1 MAGTEVWTLA
11 VVRSLLTD
19 LGIQRQLHIITFW
32 ISDDGLDLLHGVGG
46 VNKLGHVEARVLDL
60 VLALDFG
67 DLNGLGH
74 TDFLGSWVRKR
85 AGDLEGG
92 GDQRNLVSLGLVLL
106 TTDLVFSLAVS
117 LVTIAIASSST
128 GSHLHGLG
136 LVLVGH
142 LGGGAGGGHG
152 LLLVHVGAD
161 LSLHDGGGLLAHCQ
175 HTVEAVVVVHDLLDG
190 QGDGGHLVGEGG
202 DADLSVDGGV
212 GVPAVELGGVS
223 VPVSRGVDISQGGGE
238 SDGEDNKSLKYESVK
253 HGKLLS
259 VERQL
264 QKPARLI
271 NIAA

>member
-136 LVLVGH
+136 LVLVGD
-142 LGGGAGGGHG
+142 LGGGAGGGDV

-161 LSLHDGGGLLAHCQ
+161 LSLHHGGGLLAHCQ

-190 QGDGGHLVGEGG
+190 QGDGGHLVGEGRHTYLG
-202 DADLSVDGGV
+202 LDGLV
-212 GVPAVELGGVS
+212 GVPAHQVRPRVTVARAGG
-223 VPVSRGVDISQGGGE
+223 
-238 SDGEDNKSLKYESVK
+238 L
-253 HGKLLS
+253 H
-259 VERQL
+259 
-264 QKPARLI
+264 
-271 NIAA
+271 

>member
-1 MAGTEVWTLA
+1 MVVVEVKDLFSVVVGGGVVGLAAGLGGEGQGD
-11 VVRSLLTD
+11 LLTAW
-19 LGIQRQLHIITFW
+19 L
-32 ISDDGLDLLHGVGG
+32 SDDGLHLVDGVGG
-46 VNKLGHVEARVLDL
+46 INKLGDVEADVLDL
-60 VLALDFG
+60 VLTLDLC

-85 AGDLEGG
+85 AGDLQGG

-106 TTDLVFSLAVS
+106 TTDLMFSLAVS
-117 LVTIAIASSST
+117 MVTIAIASSST

-202 DADLSVDGGV
+202 DTDLSVDGGV
-212 GVPAVELGGVS
+212 GVPAVKLRSVAVS
-223 VPVSRGVDISQGGGE
+223 MSWGVDISQSGGE
-238 SDGEDNKSLKYESVK
+238 SDGEDKKSLKCKKY
-253 HGKLLS
+253 
-259 VERQL
+259 Q
-264 QKPARLI
+264 
-271 NIAA
+271 